1 MPMNSRV
8 ARALSLVVLLVAG
21 CASTGPAPVEDLS
34 VGGPRHPPADRPAP
48 RPPEEAGRYSVQRG
62 DTLYSI
68 AFRHGVDYR
77 ELAQWNGIAAPYTIY
92 VGQEL
97 RLANTPRVASAPVS
111 APRPSTPVAHA
122 PTPSSPTTRP
132 SSPSTPMP
140 TPFEPVSAGSASTPM
155 HAPPGEVVAAAPTAA
170 TPVAPTPS
178 TPVAEAP
185 PKAPTASVPSAT
197 PSVPPPATPP
207 PSEPVA
213 NGEVSWRWPAD
224 GQVVG
229 TYLSGD
235 QTRQGI
241 DIAGQAGNPVRASA
255 DGSVVYS
262 GNGLVGYG
270 ELIIIK
276 HSPSFLSA
284 YGHNRKRLVK
294 EGDRVK
300 AGQVIAEMG
309 SSSASRDSLH
319 FEIRRNG
326 KPANP
331 IDYLPRR

>member
-1 MPMNSRV
+1 MIAMERHIGN
-8 ARALSLVVLLVAG
+8 AFGCFALAASLLLAA
-21 CASTGPAPVEDLS
+21 CASTGPAPVEDRS
-34 VGGPRHPPADRPAP
+34 IGAPPRVNVAARS
-48 RPPEEAGRYSVQRG
+48 AGQAAGHASSGYRVQRG

-77 ELAQWNGIAAPYTIY
+77 ELASWNGINPPYTIY

-97 RLANTPRVASAPVS
+97 RVGAPVR
-111 APRPSTPVAHA
+111 APMTAAAAVQ
-122 PTPSSPTTRP
+122 PTRSP
-132 SSPSTPMP
+132 
-140 TPFEPVSAGSASTPM
+140 G
-155 HAPPGEVVAAAPTAA
+155 VVAAAPKPTSPANAIPKPAPFGAVEPGSSSVGAATVPASSPTVAPVSAAPAATPPTTAA
-170 TPVAPTPS
+170 TSARPAPAIP
-178 TPVAEAP
+178 
-185 PKAPTASVPSAT
+185 
-197 PSVPPPATPP
+197 PPPA
-207 PSEPVA
+207 SAPVA
-213 NGEVSWRWPAD
+213 SGDVAWRWPAD
-224 GQVVG
+224 GQLVG
-229 TYLSGD
+229 TFVGGD

-241 DIAGQAGNPVRASA
+241 DIAGKAGDPVRAAA

-262 GNGLVGYG
+262 GNGLIGYG
-270 ELIIIK
+270 ELIIVK

-294 EGDRVK
+294 EGDKVK

-319 FEIRRNG
+319 FEIRKNG

>member
-1 MPMNSRV
+1 MPMNLRT
-8 ARALSLVVLLVAG
+8 APALSLVVLLLAG

-34 VGGPRHPPADRPAP
+34 LGGPRQPPADRPAT
-48 RPPEEAGRYSVQRG
+48 RPLQDAGRYSVQRG

-97 RLANTPRVASAPVS
+97 RLANAPRVASAPAS

-122 PTPSSPTTRP
+122 ATPSSAGLRP
-132 SSPSTPMP
+132 PSPSPPMP
-140 TPFEPVSAGSASTPM
+140 TPFEPVSAGSTSTPT
-155 HAPPGEVVAAAPTAA
+155 HAPAGEVVAAGPSTATPAPPTASA
-170 TPVAPTPS
+170 PVAD
-178 TPVAEAP
+178 AP
-185 PKAPTASVPSAT
+185 PKAAVASVPSTT
-197 PSVPPPATPP
+197 PPVPPSS
-207 PSEPVA
+207 SEPVA

-229 TYLSGD
+229 TYLAGD

-241 DIAGQAGNPVRASA
+241 DIAGQAGNPVRAAA
-255 DGSVVYS
+255 DGAVVYS

-276 HSPSFLSA
+276 HSPNFLSA

-300 AGQVIAEMG
+300 AGQLIAEMG
-309 SSSASRDSLH
+309 SSSASRDTLH
-319 FEIRRNG
+319 IEIRRNG